1 MDRELSFQL
10 DLAADARSA
19 LNAAE
24 LERREKVRAALEA
37 RDQMKKTARAIVA
50 ARKAERKVEK
60 AEVEVERAERRE
72 VGIKQGLDLEERRQ
86 QLENRFR
93 DLAEG
98 RVWYEGIYPHQWTG
112 ACFGAVAKRW
122 VLADGPGL
130 GKTRQTIAWFDLVGT
145 KRAVVVAPAEICSQ
159 WAGEAMTLAP
169 HRHVVNLAR
178 LSKKERTVQ
187 LDAAVGREEGVIVV
201 NYEIWRRDKDVL
213 AKLMGW
219 QADTLVADE
228 AHVMKNTRSANF
240 KHVGMLAMVNNLCPK
255 CGGLLKGLYEPGPK
269 GTRKVP
275 KPCETCGWIIGD
287 PEPVKHANPLEH
299 ELRTKSIKN
308 VMLTTGTPILNSP
321 EDLFPLLYICDPILF
336 PNAKDFLA
344 VYCSHNY
351 HSGHWEFRGN
361 ALKHLQPLIAGRFK
375 QRTKED
381 VGIELPARRVHVV
394 AVDLDEGTHSLQY
407 RTVRQL
413 TKAAMI
419 MLSSGQKTVIQHF
432 ISLITRK
439 RQANVWAAGIEI
451 RDDEGNVIFSV
462 GDEVQES
469 AKMDALLEQAKLI
482 HAEGRRQVVFSQ
494 FKTAIEELA
503 QRLEAAGLRVAVLTG
518 DTPKRQRE
526 AIKTN
531 FYRALGEEPK
541 WDILIAHYVV
551 GGVGLNLTACTATH
565 ILDEEWNPGKRDQA
579 YDRTHRI
586 GQEEESDVFVY
597 RMPRTIDV
605 WMANTIHRKE
615 KLVDEFSGTVRKER
629 PMHDALREAMESGE
643 IL

>member
-1 MDRELSFQL
+1 MDRPLDFDLEAATSELTKL
-10 DLAADARSA
+10 
-19 LNAAE
+19 E
-24 LERREKVRAALEA
+24 LERRAKVAAALKA
-37 RDQMKKTARAIVA
+37 RDAMKEA
-50 ARKAERKVEK
+50 ALATIAERKARRAVEA

-72 VGIKQGLDLEERRQ
+72 QGVRQ
-86 QLENRFR
+86 GMEVSDRGTQLENRFR
-93 DLAEG
+93 DLAMG
-98 RVWYEGIYPHQWTG
+98 RIWYEGIYPHQWNG
-112 ACFGAVAKRW
+112 VCFGAVADRW

-130 GKTRQTIAWFDLVGT
+130 GKTRQTIGWFDLVGT
-145 KRAVVVAPAEICSQ
+145 KKAVVVVPAELAAQ
-159 WAGEAMTLAP
+159 WSGEAMTLAP
-169 HRHVVNLAR
+169 HRTVANIAR
-178 LSKKERTVQ
+178 LGKKLRHQLLDEALER
-187 LDAAVGREEGVIVV
+187 DEGVIVV

-213 AKLMGW
+213 AKLMSW

-228 AHVMKNTRSANF
+228 AHVMKNTKSANF
-240 KHVGMLAMVNNLCPK
+240 RNVGMLAMVNNVCPK

-269 GTRKVP
+269 GYRKVER
-275 KPCETCGWIIGD
+275 PCSSCGWRIGD
-287 PEPVKHANPLEH
+287 PEPRRYANPLEH
-299 ELRTKSIKN
+299 ELRTKSIKH

-321 EDLFPLLYICDPILF
+321 EDLFPLLYLCDPILF

-344 VYCSHNY
+344 VYCAHNY
-351 HSGHWEFRGN
+351 HSGKWEFRGG
-361 ALKHLQPLIAGRFK
+361 ALKHLKPLIAGRFK

-394 AVDLDEGTHSLQY
+394 AVDLDESTHPLQY

-419 MLSSGQKTVIQHF
+419 LLSDGRKHVVLHF

-439 RQANVWAAGIEI
+439 RQANVWPAGIEI
-451 RDDEGNVIFSV
+451 RDEDGNVIFSV

-469 AKMDALLEQAKLI
+469 AKMDALVAQALKA

-494 FKTAIEELA
+494 FKTGIVELSR
-503 QRLEAAGLRVAVLTG
+503 RLEEAGLRVAVLTG
-518 DTPKRQRE
+518 DTPKGLRDK
-526 AIKTN
+526 IKTN
-531 FYRALGEEPK
+531 FYRAMGEAPK
-541 WDILIAHYVV
+541 WDIVVAHYVV
-551 GGVGLNLTACTATH
+551 GGVGLNLTSCTVTH

-586 GQEEESDVFVY
+586 GQEEESDVYVY

-615 KLVDEFSGTVRKER
+615 QLVDGFNGTMKER
-629 PMHDALREAMESGE
+629 EVTPRDLEAAMKNGE